1 MDRETVDLLDQQ
13 AGQIAAANPP
23 SKVALTVIAFAF
35 TALGFAVGCTWFYVF
50 KAVTFCWLA
59 ARYGYSRVALRL
71 GSSAGGRS
79 FLRKKK
85 PKKAA
90 DDGRTAGPVP
100 FW

>member
-59 ARYGYSRVALRL
+59 ARYGYRIGAKV
-71 GSSAGGRS
+71 
-79 FLRKKK
+79 
-85 PKKAA
+85 
-90 DDGRTAGPVP
+90 PVQARP
-100 FW
+100 APA